1 MDFNV
6 TNILYALAALG
17 GLGFLF
23 GAILAVS
30 AKAFH
35 VKRDARV
42 EEIMKILPCANCGMC
57 GFTGCDA
64 YATAVTKGDAPVSG
78 CSVGGEN
85 VAEKV
90 AEVMGTETGEVEEK
104 KRAVAACCGSSK
116 PKFNYVG
123 TKDCLTLS
131 KLGEG
136 VGACQYACL
145 GMGSCMQRC
154 PFGAISMVDNVAL
167 VDESKCTGCGLCTT
181 ICPRGVIKLVPRKAK
196 YYIACSSHNDAKRTY
211 STCSAGCIAC
221 HRCEKAC
228 HFDAIH
234 VIDGV
239 AVMDY
244 DKCKNCGLCVKQ
256 CPRNIIRPLRKAEP
270 KIEMPKQKIDTAA
283 KRAEEQDAKEKVPA
297 GAGK

>member
-1 MDFNV
+1 MNIQI
-6 TNILYALAALG
+6 NSILYALAALG

-30 AKAFH
+30 AKVFH
-35 VKRDARV
+35 VKRDERV

-64 YATAVTKGDAPVSG
+64 YATAVTSGEAPVSA
-78 CSVGGEN
+78 CSVGGEP

-90 AEVMGTETGEVEEK
+90 ASLMGTKADFEEK

-116 PKFNYVG
+116 PKFDYVG

-136 VGACQYACL
+136 IGACQYSCL

-154 PFGAISMVDNVAL
+154 PFGAISIVDNVAV
-167 VDESKCTGCGLCTT
+167 VDEDKCTGCGLCTT
-181 ICPRGVIKLVPRKAK
+181 ICPRGVIKLVPKNAK
-196 YYIACSSHNDAKRTY
+196 YFVACSSHNDAKRTY
-211 STCSAGCIAC
+211 STRSAGCIAC
-221 HRCEKAC
+221 RRCEKAC

-256 CPRNIIRPLRKAEP
+256 CPRNIIRPLKKDHPR
-270 KIEMPKQKIDTAA
+270 IEMPKKTASGVSG
-283 KRAEEQDAKEKVPA
+283 ESTEKQPVSA
-297 GAGK
+297 AN

>member
-136 VGACQYACL
+136 VGACQYA
-145 GMGSCMQRC
+145 
-154 PFGAISMVDNVAL
+154 
-167 VDESKCTGCGLCTT
+167 
-181 ICPRGVIKLVPRKAK
+181 
-196 YYIACSSHNDAKRTY
+196 ACS
-211 STCSAGCIAC
+211 
-221 HRCEKAC
+221 
-228 HFDAIH
+228 
-234 VIDGV
+234 
-239 AVMDY
+239 AVLLARSPWSITSPWSM
-244 DKCKNCGLCVKQ
+244 
-256 CPRNIIRPLRKAEP
+256 
-270 KIEMPKQKIDTAA
+270 
-283 KRAEEQDAKEKVPA
+283 RANVPA
-297 GAGK
+297 AAYVRPSARAA